1 MIEVQ
6 CTQCKDFIARYKGS
20 GELDLLFLD
29 RVLKPNSLAN
39 LKSSN
44 KTDLPHL
51 ICNGCNRKLGRPVED
66 EKGRLAYKMIKGSFR
81 RKAVIKAMT
90 PSPHTSWR
98 QPIDVDTMGPFSKN
112 QTAPLYYL
120 LKFNFLR
127 ENNEQ
132 NRKNCPD
139 CSWRSNG
146 DSFFHYVEKSWRWTH
161 HCSPVCSLI
170 KIFFDQCQPFQ

>member
-6 CTQCKDFIARYKGS
+6 CTQCKEFIARYKGS

-29 RVLKPNSLAN
+29 RVLKPNFLAN

-51 ICNGCNRKLGRPVED
+51 ICNGCNRKLGRPAED
-66 EKGRLAYKMIKGSFR
+66 EKGRLAYKMRKGSFR

-98 QPIDVDTMGPFSKN
+98 
-112 QTAPLYYL
+112 
-120 LKFNFLR
+120 
-127 ENNEQ
+127 
-132 NRKNCPD
+132 
-139 CSWRSNG
+139 
-146 DSFFHYVEKSWRWTH
+146 
-161 HCSPVCSLI
+161 
-170 KIFFDQCQPFQ
+170 